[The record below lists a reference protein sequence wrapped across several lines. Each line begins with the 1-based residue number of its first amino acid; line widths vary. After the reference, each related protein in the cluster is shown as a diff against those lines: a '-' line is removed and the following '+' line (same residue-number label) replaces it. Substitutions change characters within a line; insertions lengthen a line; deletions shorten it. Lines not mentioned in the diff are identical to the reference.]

1 MKNQD
6 ANYGINRYDNGQ
18 KDFGDIW
25 PLGITP
31 LLAAEI
37 IQRWLNAEHP
47 DTIASILV
55 AINQQHHA
63 DVSVDALPPNKRMP
77 WRFQYRVIDYFNAE
91 PAPMPITEYTEPDTE
106 FEDLERGLTPPSP

>member
-6 ANYGINRYDNGQ
+6 KNYGINRYDQGQ
-18 KDFGDIW
+18 RDFGDIW

-31 LLAAEI
+31 PLAAEI

-55 AINQQHHA
+55 AINQQDQA
-63 DVSVDALPPNKRMP
+63 DVSVDALPPNQRMP
-77 WRFQYRVIDYFNAE
+77 WRFQYRVCLL
-91 PAPMPITEYTEPDTE
+91 YTS
-106 FEDLERGLTPPSP
+106 PSPRDS